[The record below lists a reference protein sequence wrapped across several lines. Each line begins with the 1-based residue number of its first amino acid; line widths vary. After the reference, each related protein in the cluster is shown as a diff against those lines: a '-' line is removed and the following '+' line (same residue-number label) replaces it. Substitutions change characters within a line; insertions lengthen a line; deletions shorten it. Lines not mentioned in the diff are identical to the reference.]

1 MSEVADVIRSFVV
14 ETFLF
19 GDGSAIQNGDS
30 LRQRGVVDSTGV
42 LELIGFLEERYGL
55 TVTDAELVPENFDS
69 IDRVAGFVERRLA
82 DAKGG

>member
-1 MSEVADVIRSFVV
+1 MSDVADVIRSFVV

-19 GDGSAIQNGDS
+19 GDGSAIENGDS

-55 TVTDAELVPENFDS
+55 TVADAELVPENFDS
-69 IDRVAGFVERRLA
+69 IERVAGFVQRRLA
-82 DAKGG
+82 ETKGS